1 MRAKTS
7 IEIAKEEAA
16 TGASG
21 VQGKAP
27 APKAKSRILQP
38 GTHPCPTRFRPITI
52 FERGAA
58 ARRVD
63 APPWRPRP
71 LRLYA
76 LPPPPGRFDQG
87 LP

>member
-52 FERGAA
+52 FTNSERGAA

-63 APPWRPRP
+63 APPWRPCP
-71 LRLYA
+71 LRL
-76 LPPPPGRFDQG
+76 
-87 LP
+87 